1 VDLRQE
7 KRKRSRGIFRK
18 KIKNTGDVKKIPKG
32 SFWAVDNLVNG
43 AKAVGQRP
51 ET

>member
-1 VDLRQE
+1 MD
-7 KRKRSRGIFRK
+7 KKKGKGAGGIFRK